1 MPVDRRIAGRFV
13 NARQEPWTE
22 SLYRLFRAGM
32 GCGNGWVSLART
44 GAGRS
49 DKAVGLNGLRGQD
62 RPL

>member
-22 SLYRLFRAGM
+22 SLVSTVPGGDGLRQRLGL
-32 GCGNGWVSLART
+32 SLAR
-44 GAGRS
+44 AGRS
-49 DKAVGLNGLRGQD
+49 DKAVGLNGLRVQD

>member
-32 GCGNGWVSLART
+32 GCGNGWVSLSR
-44 GAGRS
+44 AGRS
-49 DKAVGLNGLRGQD
+49 DKTVSLYGLRGQD